1 MTAEPAAPVPPRVL
15 RVLELTES
23 VAGGVCG
30 RLFAGLGHDVVRVAT
45 DPADPLRH
53 RAPLN
58 ADGLSLEF
66 VAVHAGKRGLD
77 AAGPDGGLPDVH
89 RLLADA
95 DVLVLDATP
104 SRARALGLDPG
115 ELAAAHPELVTV
127 WITGFGPSGPYR
139 DLPADSLLAESYGGL
154 ATMIGEAGRKPLALG
169 GEQAA
174 HCGAVTGF
182 LGAMLGLLRR
192 DAGQGGDLV
201 EVALC
206 DVAAY
211 MDWKSDVNWSMTGL
225 APGRAVRDQGDW
237 RLVRAADGWVGY
249 IFLPRHWPAVVELI
263 GDPALRDPALASE
276 EERSA
281 HPERWWPVIER
292 WTAQLPAQEV
302 YTRAQEL
309 GLPFGWV
316 ARTSDLAASEQLA
329 GRGFLGLGPEA
340 RAGRVPAV
348 GGPLHGAGLGWD
360 SGRPPAPQPDT
371 AWLPR
376 KEPASRPSASRP
388 PVDLRAAAERPPLDG
403 LVVLDF
409 GTITAGAAVTRLLA
423 DHGATILKV
432 EWTDRPD
439 TFRTWK
445 LTESQLRAGTPPTS
459 PYFPSNNIGKLDVA
473 IDLKTAEGQRLVREL
488 ARHAHVVVENFRV
501 GVTRRLG
508 IDAATL
514 LAQNPRLVCLSL
526 SSQGQHGPE
535 AGNRSFGST
544 LDLLSGLASVTGYPD
559 RGPTWSSY
567 EVNYPD
573 QLVSL
578 VGAAA
583 VAYCVQQDVT
593 GAELDLSQREAVSW
607 TLSAQIAD
615 YVVNGHDARVT
626 GNRRPGAAPH
636 DTFPAAGEDSWLAV
650 ACTTDAHR
658 AALAGWL
665 GRPDLAGRDPA
676 WWDGEEAAE
685 LVGAVTAALP
695 RDEAA
700 AALLAAGVPAVPVLT
715 AADRAATARF
725 TERGVTFG
733 GDGPPVKGSPM
744 VFARYS
750 PAVRPVA
757 PAIGEHTREVLTG
770 LAGLAPDDVR
780 RLEGAGAVH
789 CARPAGPAGGDD
801 ARKEGESR

>member
-1 MTAEPAAPVPPRVL
+1 MTAEPTAPAPPRPL

-30 RLFAGLGHDVVRVAT
+30 RLFAGLGHDVVRGAT

-53 RAPLN
+53 RTPVN
-58 ADGLSLEF
+58 PDGLSLEF
-66 VAVHAGKRGLD
+66 VAVHAGKRGLTAVD
-77 AAGPDGGLPDVH
+77 PAGRLLPDA
-89 RLLADA
+89 RGLLDDA

-104 SRARALGLDPG
+104 SRARALGVDPH
-115 ELAAAHPELVTV
+115 ELAAAHPELVVV
-127 WITGFGPSGPYR
+127 WITGFGPGSPYS

-154 ATMIGEAGRKPLALG
+154 ATMIGEAGRQPLALG

-182 LGAMLGLLRR
+182 LGAMLALLRR

-211 MDWKSDVNWSMTGL
+211 MDWKGDVNWSMTGT
-225 APGRAVRDQGDW
+225 APGRAVRDEGDW

-249 IFLPRHWPAVVELI
+249 IFLPRHWPAVVELV
-263 GDPALRDPALASE
+263 GDPALRDPALASQD
-276 EERSA
+276 ERTA

-302 YTRAQEL
+302 YARAQQL

-316 ARTSDLAASEQLA
+316 ARTSDLATCEQLA
-329 GRGFLGLGPEA
+329 GRGFLDQGPAA
-340 RAGRVPAV
+340 RAGKVPAV
-348 GGPLHGAGLGWD
+348 GGPLHGAGLGWA
-360 SGRPPAPQPDT
+360 SGPAPAANAGT
-371 AWLPR
+371 AGWLPR
-376 KEPASRPSASRP
+376 EEPAAHP
-388 PVDLRAAAERPPLDG
+388 AAAGRLPLEG
-403 LVVLDF
+403 VVVLDF

-423 DHGATILKV
+423 DHGATVLKV

-445 LTESQLRAGTPPTS
+445 LTESQLRSGTPPTS
-459 PYFPSNNIGKLDVA
+459 PYFPSNNVGKLDVA
-473 IDLKTAEGQRLVREL
+473 IDLKTAEGQLLVREL

-514 LAQNPRLVCLSL
+514 LAENPRLVYLSL
-526 SSQGQHGPE
+526 SSQGQQGPE
-535 AGNRSFGST
+535 SGNRSFGST

-578 VGAAA
+578 IGAAA

-593 GAELDLSQREAVSW
+593 GAALDLSQREAVSW

-615 YVVNGHDARVT
+615 HVVNGRDAQVT

-636 DTFPAAGEDSWLAV
+636 DTFPAAGEDRWLAV

-658 AALAGWL
+658 AALAHWL
-665 GRPDLAGRDPA
+665 GRPGLAARGTH
-676 WWDGEEAAE
+676 WWDGPEAAS
-685 LVGAVTAALP
+685 LVAAATAALP
-695 RDEAA
+695 RDEAV

-725 TERGVTFG
+725 TERGVTLG

-744 VFARYS
+744 VFARYA

-770 LAGLAPDDVR
+770 LAGLAPGDVR
-780 RLEGAGAVH
+780 RLEDAGAVH
-789 CARPAGPAGGDD
+789 CARPAVPAGEPTD
-801 ARKEGESR
+801 ARKVRAGG